1 MHTAPDPSTTPIY
14 GVRPSKP
21 GLYLGLFHGRD
32 TPNEAMNDW
41 GFDGPAIGPLRYFHT
56 TYACSVNV
64 EFVSPTDAQLFTGTH
79 DTLMDLAINGDL
91 LCFDGKLYGDWTV
104 YWVSPEECFRPPDT
118 FRQNTRPNDLRRQAK
133 LKEPF
138 SGECSP

>member
-1 MHTAPDPSTTPIY
+1 MHPQTNTETMPVY

-32 TPNEAMNDW
+32 TPGQAMHGW

-56 TYACSVNV
+56 TYAHWVHV
-64 EFVSPTDAQLFTGTH
+64 EFASPIDAKLLTSTQ
-79 DTLMDLAINGDL
+79 DMQMDLAINGDL

-104 YWVSPEECFRPPDT
+104 YMVTPEECFRPPDT

-133 LKEPF
+133 PI
-138 SGECSP
+138 P

>member
-1 MHTAPDPSTTPIY
+1 
-14 GVRPSKP
+14 
-21 GLYLGLFHGRD
+21 LYLGLFHGRD
-32 TPNEAMNDW
+32 TPGQAMHGW

-56 TYACSVNV
+56 TYACSVHL

-79 DTLMDLAINGDL
+79 DTLMDLDINDDL

-104 YWVSPEECFRPPDT
+104 YMVTPEECFRPPDT

-133 LKEPF
+133 PI
-138 SGECSP
+138 PWPDDR